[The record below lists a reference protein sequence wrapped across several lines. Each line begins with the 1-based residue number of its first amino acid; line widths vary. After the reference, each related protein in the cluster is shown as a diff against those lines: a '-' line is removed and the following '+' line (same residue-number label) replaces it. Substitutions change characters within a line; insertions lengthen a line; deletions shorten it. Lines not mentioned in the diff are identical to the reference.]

1 MRSRYSAFSKGEVDY
16 LISTHH
22 PDRRQP
28 NDRQELVT
36 NIAAIEWVALKIVD
50 TAKGTSKDSVGTVE
64 FVATF
69 IENGKIGQLRER
81 SEFIKE
87 NGRWFYLHGSIHK

>member
-16 LISTHH
+16 LISTHY

-28 NDRQELVT
+28 NDRQQLAA
-36 NIAAIEWVALKIVD
+36 NISAIEWVALKIVD
-50 TAKGTSKDSVGTVE
+50 TAKGTSEDNIGTVE

-87 NGRWFYLHGSIHK
+87 NGRWFYLQGSIYE